1 MLDFSRAGAWV
12 IAETAFDPTAL
23 GKVEAN
29 FCLGNGYLGLRSATE
44 ERYPGETRDLLIA
57 GTFDRFS
64 PEEVTELPNAADVT
78 NIELTLDGERF
89 DLTRGEVKAYC
100 RELNLK
106 TGLLTRQVVWQSPG
120 GKSYTLKF
128 ERMVSLKRLH
138 TIAMRISV
146 TAETDTRLSIRSGI
160 DGRMTC
166 DGSQHF
172 TEGKTRFYEKK
183 YLQFAPRTIQSDITF
198 VLSATHRFW
207 IDGAETEPASEIN
220 ILRRR
225 MFSEFSLDLRG
236 GQTAVLEK
244 TANIFTTRD
253 LDVSGLTVP
262 QLQAFALD
270 QLKADAKAGFDA
282 LAEESAQCWRE
293 KVWDRVPIE
302 IDGPQFD
309 QLAIRFAQYHMQLM
323 TPAHDNRMN
332 IGAKGLAG
340 EGYKGHTFWD
350 TEIFLLPYFIFN
362 MPETA
367 RSLEEYRYLSLPGAH
382 AKAKHNGYEG
392 AQFPWES
399 AWLDDG
405 EVTPEYMGTD
415 VVTGQLIKVWTGFIE
430 IHITSDVAFGAWQYY
445 VCTGDQDFMDR
456 YGYEL
461 ILDCAKFWASRLEE
475 GEDGL
480 LHINDVV
487 GPDEYKEHVND
498 NAFTNYMARW
508 NIRKAIEYAGLL
520 CEEKSE
526 LYAALD
532 DKLGLTELLPI
543 WEEKAARIYLTQPN
557 DASVLPQDAT
567 YLTLPEVD
575 LSKYRKQAHVG
586 GIYKDYNQEQINK
599 IQVSKQADVMVLF
612 YLLEDL
618 FSQEVKRASY
628 EYYERHT
635 LHDSSLSLS
644 THSVLACDI
653 GDTELGYEM
662 FRKACGIDLSNDDP
676 HSSDAG
682 IHAASYGGLWQCV
695 VYGFGGLRMLGGRLR
710 IAPHLPAAWNSL
722 RYTFNWKGQR
732 LTVNVNRDGVEI
744 TNKTGERPVKVLVW
758 DQTYTF
764 VKKLDVAQTT
774 PSRGIQDEDVSF

>member
-1 MLDFSRAGAWV
+1 MLDYSKASEW
-12 IAETAFDPTAL
+12 ILAEANFDPEAL

-44 ERYPGETRDLLIA
+44 EYYPGEKRDLLIA

-64 PEEVTELPNAADVT
+64 EEEVTELPNAADVT
-78 NIELTLDGERF
+78 KLEITLAGERF
-89 DLTRGEVKAYC
+89 DLTQGEIKAYT

-106 TGLLTRQVVWQSPG
+106 TGLLSRRVVWQSPKG
-120 GKSYTLKF
+120 ASYALLF
-128 ERMVSLKRLH
+128 ERIVSLKRLH
-138 TIAMRISV
+138 TIALRVSITPESDAQIS
-146 TAETDTRLSIRSGI
+146 LRSGI

-166 DGSQHF
+166 EGSQHF
-172 TEGKTRFYEKK
+172 TEGQTRFYEKK
-183 YLQFAPRTIQSDITF
+183 YLQYVPHTIQSGITF
-198 VLSATHRFW
+198 VFNATHDFW
-207 IDGAETEPASEIN
+207 LDGQRAEPRSDIN
-220 ILRRR
+220 ILRRH
-225 MFSEFSLDLRG
+225 MFSNFRMDVRG
-236 GQTAVLEK
+236 GQTLTMEK
-244 TANIFTTRD
+244 TVNVYTTRD
-253 LDVSGLTVP
+253 LDIAGRSVP
-262 QLQAFALD
+262 ELQAWTLE
-270 QLKADAKAGFDA
+270 QLKLDAKAGFET
-282 LAEESAQCWRE
+282 LAEESAACWQE
-293 KVWDRVPIE
+293 KVWDRAPVE
-302 IDGPQFD
+302 IDGPAFD

-350 TEIFLLPYFIFN
+350 TEIFLLPYFIFS

-367 RSLEEYRYLSLPGAH
+367 RKLMEYRYLLLPGAH
-382 AKAKHNGYEG
+382 EKARRNGYSG

-405 EVTPEYMGTD
+405 EVTPEYFGTD
-415 VVTGQLIKVWTGFIE
+415 IVSGQLIKIWSGFIE
-430 IHITSDVAFGAWQYY
+430 IHITADVAFGAWQYY

-456 YGYEL
+456 CGYEL

-508 NIRKAIEYAGLL
+508 NILKAIEYAQLL
-520 CEEKSE
+520 QTEKPK
-526 LYAALD
+526 LYAVLD
-532 DKLGLTELLPI
+532 EELGLTELLPV
-543 WEEKAARIYLTQPN
+543 WEEKATRIFLTQPN
-557 DASVLPQDAT
+557 ANGVLPQDST
-567 YLTLPEVD
+567 YLSLPEVD
-575 LSKYRKQAHVG
+575 LSKYRSQAHVG

-628 EYYERHT
+628 DYYEKHT

-653 GDTELGYEM
+653 GETEQGYRM
-662 FRKACGIDLSNDDP
+662 FRKACKIDLGNDDP

-682 IHAASYGGLWQCV
+682 IHAASCGGLWQCA
-695 VYGFGGLRMLGGRLR
+695 VYGFGGLRMIGGKLR
-710 IAPHLPAAWNSL
+710 ISPHLPEAWNSL
-722 RYTFNWKGQR
+722 RYRFNWKGQR
-732 LTVNVNRDGVEI
+732 LTVNVTQDSVEI
-744 TNKTGERPVKVLVW
+744 TNETGESPVEVLVW
-758 DQTYTF
+758 DQSYTF
-764 VKKLDVAQTT
+764 TKQLGVAQDR
-774 PSRGIQDEDVSF
+774 SCAWQKDH